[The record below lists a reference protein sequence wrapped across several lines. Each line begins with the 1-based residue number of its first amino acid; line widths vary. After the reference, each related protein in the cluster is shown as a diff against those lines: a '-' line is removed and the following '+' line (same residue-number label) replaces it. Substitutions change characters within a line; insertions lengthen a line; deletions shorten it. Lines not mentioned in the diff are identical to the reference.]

1 MSSSTARQH
10 VPALPVKTVIAASLV
25 ACFSLPMQAQAQ
37 QELPAEGELQSV
49 VVTGTFAKNR
59 RTIDSESP
67 IDILTSRD
75 LQSTGSG
82 ELATVLARLLPSLN
96 FARATGADA
105 SDAVRPAQLRGLSP
119 DQTLVLVNGKRR
131 YTSAVVNVN
140 GSLGRGSAPVD
151 LNAIPLAAIDH
162 VEVLRD
168 GAAAQYGSDAIAGV
182 INIILKKGAAGG
194 DIEVGYGQTQE
205 RDGKQKS
212 IKGSAGFALGED
224 GWVRVSA
231 EVAERDPT
239 NRAGADFRNPLEPRY
254 GKVNQRYGDPESKPA
269 TIFLNSEYHISD
281 NLDWYAFGN
290 YGKRDTSAAAT
301 WRTALIEVTIPATP
315 TVPAHKEIVQRTPIY
330 PEGFLPLQNST
341 LTDQSIVT
349 GLRGEAA
356 GWRWDASIN
365 YGSNKFELDLDN
377 TVNQSLGANSPT
389 HFYAGSLKNEQTVF
403 NLDAAREFPVAYF
416 TGPLTVAVGAEAR
429 HEKYSIGAGE
439 EASYVT
445 VVTTPPSAGGAQGF
459 SGFQPANAG
468 SHSRHNESIYVN
480 LEAEAT
486 KKLSGGVALRHERY
500 SDFGSTT
507 SAKGSARYAF
517 TDTLSLRGTVSSG
530 FRAPSLAQQYYTIT
544 TTNFQ
549 VINGNNTAI
558 ETGTF
563 AVNTPQARSL
573 GAQDLKPE
581 KARNYSL
588 GLQFQPTRNF
598 TTTVDA
604 YRIDID
610 NRILFSANLAL
621 NDKLKGE
628 LATQGSTVGAARYFT
643 NAVDTRTEGVDIVST
658 YRIDLQDK
666 DRLDL
671 TVAYNHNKSTVRKIA
686 DNPAILT
693 ANNLKLIDRQSID
706 RITVASPKDKFSL
719 AADYGFGIWN
729 VHGVV
734 TRYGSFTVPQ
744 NDVKLDQTYDPQWV
758 LDVSGSVKL
767 GKNWRLVAGVDNVT
781 NRYPAQVTSN
791 GNLNVNG
798 TQPYSIFAPNGFNGR
813 YYYAKAGYS
822 W

>member
-1 MSSSTARQH
+1 MSSSTVRSQH
-10 VPALPVKTVIAASLV
+10 RALPVKTVIAASLI

-67 IDILTSRD
+67 VDILTSRD

-151 LNAIPLAAIDH
+151 LNAIALAAIDH

-212 IKGSAGFALGED
+212 IKGSAGFALGDD

-239 NRAGADFRNPLEPRY
+239 NRAGADLRNPLEPRY

-269 TIFLNSEYHISD
+269 TIFLNSEYRIND

-290 YGKRDTSAAAT
+290 YGVRDTSAAAT
-301 WRTALIEVTIPATP
+301 WRTALIQNTDTKVYS
-315 TVPAHKEIVQRTPIY
+315 QRTPLF

-389 HFYAGSLKNEQTVF
+389 HFYAGSLKNEQTVL

-429 HEKYSIGAGE
+429 HEKYSIGAGDA
-439 EASYVT
+439 ASYT
-445 VVTTPPSAGGAQGF
+445 GSGSQGF
-459 SGFQPANAG
+459 AGFRPANAG
-468 SHSRHNESIYVN
+468 SQSRHNESIYVN

-486 KKLSGGVALRHERY
+486 KNLSGGVALRHERY

-507 SAKGSARYAF
+507 SAKGSARYSF
-517 TDTLSLRGTVSSG
+517 SDTLSLRGTVSSG
-530 FRAPSLAQQYYTIT
+530 FRAPSLAQQHYTIT

-549 VINGNNTAI
+549 VVNGLNTPI

-563 AVNTPQARSL
+563 AVNTAQARAL

-588 GLQFQPTRNF
+588 GLQFQPSRNF

-610 NRILFSANLAL
+610 NRILFSANLVLSDAL
-621 NDKLKGE
+621 KNV
-628 LATQGSTVGAARYFT
+628 LAAQGTPVGSGRYFT

-658 YRIDLQDK
+658 YRIDLQEK

-671 TVAYNHNKSTVRKIA
+671 TVAYNHNKSTVQKIA

-719 AADYGFGIWN
+719 AADYSFGNWN
-729 VHGVV
+729 AHGVV

-744 NDVKLDQTYDPQWV
+744 NNATLDQTYDPQWV
-758 LDVSGSVKL
+758 LDVSSSVKL
-767 GKNWRLVAGVDNVT
+767 GKNWRLVAGIDNVT
-781 NRYPAQVTSN
+781 NRYPAQVTSA

>member
-1 MSSSTARQH
+1 MSSSTARSQL
-10 VPALPVKTVIAASLV
+10 PALPVKTVIAASLI

-75 LQSTGSG
+75 LQSTGSA
-82 ELATVLARLLPSLN
+82 ELATVLARLLPSMN
-96 FARATGADA
+96 FPRPTGADG

-140 GSLGRGSAPVD
+140 GTLGRGSAPVD

-212 IKGSAGFALGED
+212 IKGSAGFALGND

-231 EVAERDPT
+231 EVADRGPT
-239 NRAGADFRNPLEPRY
+239 NRAGRDFSNPLEPRY
-254 GKVNQRYGDPESKPA
+254 GQVNLRYGDAESKPA
-269 TIFLNSEYHISD
+269 TVFINSEYHLSD
-281 NLDWYAFGN
+281 NVDWYAFGG
-290 YGKRDTSAAAT
+290 YGQRDTSAGAT
-301 WRTALIEVTIPATP
+301 WRAGLVKNDKGVYVTRSSIF
-315 TVPAHKEIVQRTPIY
+315 
-330 PEGFLPLQNST
+330 PEGFLPIQNST
-341 LTDQSIVT
+341 LTDQSLVT

-356 GWRWDASIN
+356 GWRWDASLN
-365 YGSNKFELDLDN
+365 YGSNKFKLDLDN
-377 TVNQSLGANSPT
+377 TVNFDLAAASPT
-389 HFYAGSLKNEQTVF
+389 HFYVGSLKNEQTVL

-416 TGPLTVAVGAEAR
+416 SGPLTVAVGAEAR
-429 HEKYSIGAGE
+429 HEKYTIGAGE
-439 EASYVT
+439 QASYT
-445 VVTTPPSAGGAQGF
+445 GSGSQGF
-459 SGFQPANAG
+459 AGFRPENAG

-500 SDFGSTT
+500 SDFGNTT
-507 SAKGSARYAF
+507 SAKGSARYSF
-517 TDTLSLRGTVSSG
+517 TDALSLRGTVSSG

-549 VINGNNTAI
+549 VINGTNTAI

-563 AVNTPQARSL
+563 AVNTPQARAL
-573 GAQDLKPE
+573 GAQDLKAE
-581 KARNYSL
+581 KARNYSV

-610 NRILFSANLAL
+610 DRILFSSNLIL
-621 NDKLKGE
+621 STTLKNL
-628 LATQGSTVGAARYFT
+628 LAAQGTPVGAGRYFT

-671 TVAYNHNKSTVRKIA
+671 TVAYNHNKTSVQKVA

-693 ANNLKLIDRQSID
+693 ANNLKLIDRQTIQ
-706 RITVASPKDKFSL
+706 RATVGSPKDKFSL
-719 AADYGFGIWN
+719 AADYSFGIWN
-729 VHGVV
+729 AHGVV
-734 TRYGSFTVPQ
+734 TRYGSFIVPQ
-744 NDVKLDQTYDPQWV
+744 NNALQDQHYDPQWV

-767 GKNWRLVAGVDNVT
+767 GKNWRLVAGIDNVT
-781 NRYPAQVTSN
+781 NRYPDQITSV
-791 GNLNVNG
+791 GNLNNGG
-798 TQPYSIFAPNGFNGR
+798 TQPYSGFAPNGFNGR

>member
-1 MSSSTARQH
+1 MSSSTARSQL
-10 VPALPVKTVIAASLV
+10 PALPVKTVIAASLI
-25 ACFSLPMQAQAQ
+25 ACFSLPMHAQAQ

-212 IKGSAGFALGED
+212 IKGSAGFALGND

-231 EVAERDPT
+231 EVADRGPT
-239 NRAGADFRNPLEPRY
+239 NRAGRDFSNPLEPRY
-254 GKVNQRYGDPESKPA
+254 GQVNLRYGDAESKPA
-269 TIFLNSEYHISD
+269 TVFINSEYHLSD
-281 NLDWYAFGN
+281 NVDWYAFGG
-290 YGKRDTSAAAT
+290 YGQRDTSAGAT
-301 WRTALIEVTIPATP
+301 WRAGLVKNDKGVYVTRSSIF
-315 TVPAHKEIVQRTPIY
+315 
-330 PEGFLPLQNST
+330 PEGFLPIQNST
-341 LTDQSIVT
+341 LTDQSLVT

-356 GWRWDASIN
+356 GWRWDASLN
-365 YGSNKFELDLDN
+365 YGSNKFKLDLDN
-377 TVNQSLGANSPT
+377 TVNFDLAAASPT
-389 HFYAGSLKNEQTVF
+389 HFYVGSLKNEQTVL

-416 TGPLTVAVGAEAR
+416 SGPLTVAVGAEAR
-429 HEKYSIGAGE
+429 HEKYTIGAGE
-439 EASYVT
+439 QASYT
-445 VVTTPPSAGGAQGF
+445 GSGSQGF
-459 SGFQPANAG
+459 AGFRPENAG

-500 SDFGSTT
+500 SDFGNTT
-507 SAKGSARYAF
+507 SAKGSARYSF
-517 TDTLSLRGTVSSG
+517 TDALSLRGTVSSG

-549 VINGNNTAI
+549 VINGTNTAI

-563 AVNTPQARSL
+563 AVNTPQARAL
-573 GAQDLKPE
+573 GAQDLKAE
-581 KARNYSL
+581 KARNYSV

-610 NRILFSANLAL
+610 DRILFSSNLIL
-621 NDKLKGE
+621 STTLKNL
-628 LATQGSTVGAARYFT
+628 LAAQGTPVGAGRYFT

-671 TVAYNHNKSTVRKIA
+671 TVAYNHNKTSVQKVA

-693 ANNLKLIDRQSID
+693 ANNLKLIDRQTIQ
-706 RITVASPKDKFSL
+706 RATVGSPKDKFSL

-729 VHGVV
+729 AHGVV
-734 TRYGSFTVPQ
+734 TRYGSFIVPQ
-744 NDVKLDQTYDPQWV
+744 NNALQDQHYDPQWV

-767 GKNWRLVAGVDNVT
+767 GKNWRLVAGIDNVT
-781 NRYPAQVTSN
+781 NRYPDQITSV
-791 GNLNVNG
+791 GNLNNGG
-798 TQPYSIFAPNGFNGR
+798 TQPYSGFAPNGFNGR

>member
-1 MSSSTARQH
+1 MSSSNARSQL
-10 VPALPVKTVIAASLV
+10 PALPVKTVIAASLI

-75 LQSTGSG
+75 LQSTGSA
-82 ELATVLARLLPSLN
+82 ELATVLARLLPSMN
-96 FARATGADA
+96 FPRPTGADG

-140 GSLGRGSAPVD
+140 GTLGRGSAPVD

-194 DIEVGYGQTQE
+194 DVEVGYGQTQE

-212 IKGSAGFALGED
+212 IKGSAGFALGDD

-231 EVAERDPT
+231 EVADRGPT
-239 NRAGADFRNPLEPRY
+239 NRAGRDFSNPLEPRY
-254 GKVNQRYGDPESKPA
+254 GKVNLRYGDAESKPA
-269 TIFLNSEYHISD
+269 TVFINSEYHLGD
-281 NLDWYAFGN
+281 NLDWYAFGG
-290 YGKRDTSAAAT
+290 YGQRDTSAGAT
-301 WRTALIEVTIPATP
+301 WRAGLVKDKNGQYVTRSSIF
-315 TVPAHKEIVQRTPIY
+315 
-330 PEGFLPLQNST
+330 PEGFLPIQNST
-341 LTDQSIVT
+341 LTDQSLVT

-356 GWRWDASIN
+356 GWRWDASLN
-365 YGSNKFELDLDN
+365 YGSNKFKLDLDN
-377 TVNQSLGANSPT
+377 TVNFDLAAASPT
-389 HFYAGSLKNEQTVF
+389 HFYVGSLKNEQTVL

-429 HEKYSIGAGE
+429 HEKYTIGAGE
-439 EASYVT
+439 QASYT
-445 VVTTPPSAGGAQGF
+445 GTGSQGF
-459 SGFQPANAG
+459 AGFRPENAG

-517 TDTLSLRGTVSSG
+517 TDALSLRGTVSSG

-549 VINGNNTAI
+549 VINGTNTAI

-563 AVNTPQARSL
+563 AVNTPQARAL
-573 GAQDLKPE
+573 GAQDLKAE

-598 TTTVDA
+598 TTTIDA

-610 NRILFSANLAL
+610 DRILFSSNLIL
-621 NDKLKGE
+621 STTLKNI
-628 LATQGSTVGAARYFT
+628 LAAQGTPVGAGRYFT

-671 TVAYNHNKSTVRKIA
+671 TVAYNHNKTSVQKLA

-693 ANNLKLIDRQSID
+693 ANDLKLIDRQTIQ
-706 RITVASPKDKFSL
+706 RATVGSPKDKFSL
-719 AADYGFGIWN
+719 AADYSVGIWN
-729 VHGVV
+729 AHGVV
-734 TRYGSFTVPQ
+734 TRYGSFIVPQ
-744 NDVKLDQTYDPQWV
+744 NNALQDQHYDPQWV

-767 GKNWRLVAGVDNVT
+767 GKNWRLVAGIDNVT
-781 NRYPAQVTSN
+781 NRYPDQVTSVGNFNN
-791 GNLNVNG
+791 GG
-798 TQPYSIFAPNGFNGR
+798 TQPYSGFAPNGFNGR

>member
-1 MSSSTARQH
+1 MSSSTARSQL
-10 VPALPVKTVIAASLV
+10 PALPVKTVIAASLI
-25 ACFSLPMQAQAQ
+25 ACFSLPMHVQAQ

-82 ELATVLARLLPSLN
+82 ELATVLSRLLPSLN

-212 IKGSAGFALGED
+212 IKGSAGFALGDD

-239 NRAGADFRNPLEPRY
+239 NRAGADFSNPLEPRY
-254 GKVNQRYGDPESKPA
+254 GQVNLRYGDAESKPA
-269 TIFLNSEYHISD
+269 TVFINSEYHLSD
-281 NLDWYAFGN
+281 NLDWYAFGG
-290 YGKRDTSAAAT
+290 YGQRDTSAGAT
-301 WRTALIEVTIPATP
+301 WRAGLVKDDKGQYVTRSSIF
-315 TVPAHKEIVQRTPIY
+315 
-330 PEGFLPLQNST
+330 PEGFLPIQNST
-341 LTDQSIVT
+341 LTDQSLVT

-356 GWRWDASIN
+356 GWRWDASLN
-365 YGSNKFELDLDN
+365 YGSNKFKLDLDN
-377 TVNQSLGANSPT
+377 TVNFDLAAASPT
-389 HFYAGSLKNEQTVF
+389 HFHVGSLKNEQTVL

-429 HEKYSIGAGE
+429 HEKYTIGAGE
-439 EASYVT
+439 KASYT
-445 VVTTPPSAGGAQGF
+445 GGGSQGF
-459 SGFQPANAG
+459 AGFRPENAG

-486 KKLSGGVALRHERY
+486 KNLSGGVALRHERY

-517 TDTLSLRGTVSSG
+517 TDALSLRGTVSSG

-544 TTNFQ
+544 TTNFM
-549 VINGNNTAI
+549 VDKDTNVNTAI

-563 AVNTPQARSL
+563 AVNTPQARAL

-588 GLQFQPTRNF
+588 GLQFQPSRNF

-610 NRILFSANLAL
+610 NRILFSANLNLEKNAL
-621 NDKLKGE
+621 QAQ
-628 LATQGSTVGAARYFT
+628 LAAQGTPVGAARYFT

-658 YRIDLQDK
+658 YRIDLQEK
-666 DRLDL
+666 DRLDF
-671 TVAYNHNKSTVRKIA
+671 TVAYNHNKSSVERVA

-693 ANNLKLIDRQSID
+693 ANNLKLIDRQTIA
-706 RITVASPKDKFSL
+706 RTTVASPKDKFSL

-729 VHGVV
+729 VHGLV

-744 NDVKLDQTYDPQWV
+744 NVAKLDQTYDPQWV

-767 GKNWRLVAGVDNVT
+767 GKNWRLVAGIDNVT
-781 NRYPAQVTSN
+781 NRYPAQVTSA
-791 GNLNVNG
+791 GNLNNGG
-798 TQPYSIFAPNGFNGR
+798 TQPYSNFAPNGFNGR

>member
-1 MSSSTARQH
+1 MSSSTARSQL
-10 VPALPVKTVIAASLV
+10 PALPVKTVIAASLV

-194 DIEVGYGQTQE
+194 DVEVGYGQTQE

-212 IKGSAGFALGED
+212 IKGSAGFALGDD

-269 TIFLNSEYHISD
+269 TIFLNSEYRIND
-281 NLDWYAFGN
+281 NIDWYAFGN

-301 WRTALIEVTIPATP
+301 WRTALIADPNNS
-315 TVPAHKEIVQRTPIY
+315 KQFVQRTPLF

-356 GWRWDASIN
+356 GWRWDASLN

-377 TVNQSLGANSPT
+377 TVNQSLGAASPT

-403 NLDAAREFPVAYF
+403 NLDAAREFPVSYF

-429 HEKYSIGAGE
+429 HEKYSIGAGDA
-439 EASYVT
+439 ASYT
-445 VVTTPPSAGGAQGF
+445 GGGSQGF
-459 SGFQPANAG
+459 AGFRPANAG

-486 KKLSGGVALRHERY
+486 KNLSGGVALRHERY

-517 TDTLSLRGTVSSG
+517 TDALSLRGTVSSG

-549 VINGNNTAI
+549 VVNGVNTPI

-563 AVNTPQARSL
+563 AVNTPQARAL

-588 GLQFQPTRNF
+588 GLQFQPSRNF
-598 TTTVDA
+598 TTSIDA

-610 NRILFSANLAL
+610 NRILFSANLVLNNAL
-621 NDKLKGE
+621 KSV
-628 LATQGSTVGAARYFT
+628 LAAQGTPVGSGRYFT

-666 DRLDL
+666 NRLDL
-671 TVAYNHNKSTVRKIA
+671 TVAYNHNKSKVQKIA

-729 VHGVV
+729 AHGVV

-767 GKNWRLVAGVDNVT
+767 GKNWRLVAGIDNVT
-781 NRYPAQVTSN
+781 NRYPAQVTSA

>member
-1 MSSSTARQH
+1 MSSSTARSQL
-10 VPALPVKTVIAASLV
+10 PALPVKTVIAASLI
-25 ACFSLPMQAQAQ
+25 ACFSLPMHVQAQ

-75 LQSTGSG
+75 LQSTGSA
-82 ELATVLARLLPSLN
+82 ELATVLARLLPSMN
-96 FARATGADA
+96 FPRPTGADG

-140 GSLGRGSAPVD
+140 GTLGRGSAPVD

-212 IKGSAGFALGED
+212 IKGSAGFALGDD

-231 EVAERDPT
+231 EVADRGPT
-239 NRAGADFRNPLEPRY
+239 NRAGRDFSNPLEPRY
-254 GKVNQRYGDPESKPA
+254 GQVNLRYGDAESKPA
-269 TIFLNSEYHISD
+269 TVFINSEYHLSD
-281 NLDWYAFGN
+281 NLDWYAFGG
-290 YGKRDTSAAAT
+290 YGQRDTSAGAT
-301 WRTALIEVTIPATP
+301 WRAGLVKDKNGQYVTRSSIF
-315 TVPAHKEIVQRTPIY
+315 
-330 PEGFLPLQNST
+330 PEGFLPIQNST
-341 LTDQSIVT
+341 LTDQSLVT

-356 GWRWDASIN
+356 GWRWDASLN
-365 YGSNKFELDLDN
+365 YGSNKFKLELDN
-377 TVNQSLGANSPT
+377 TVNFDLAAASPT
-389 HFYAGSLKNEQTVF
+389 HFYAGSLKNEQTVL
-403 NLDAAREFPVAYF
+403 NLDAAREFPVSYF

-429 HEKYSIGAGE
+429 HEKYTIGAGDA
-439 EASYVT
+439 ASYT
-445 VVTTPPSAGGAQGF
+445 GGGSQGF
-459 SGFQPANAG
+459 AGFRPENAG

-486 KKLSGGVALRHERY
+486 KNLSGGVALRHERY

-507 SAKGSARYAF
+507 SAKGSARYSFSDA
-517 TDTLSLRGTVSSG
+517 LSLRGTMSSG

-549 VINGNNTAI
+549 VIDGTNTAI

-563 AVNTPQARSL
+563 AVNTPQARAL
-573 GAQDLKPE
+573 GAQDLKAE

-610 NRILFSANLAL
+610 DRILFSANLIL
-621 NDKLKGE
+621 SNDLKKI
-628 LATQGSTVGAARYFT
+628 LAAQGTPVGAGRYFT

-666 DRLDL
+666 DRLDF
-671 TVAYNHNKSTVRKIA
+671 TVAYNHNKTSVQKVA

-693 ANNLKLIDRQSID
+693 ANNLKLIDRQTIQ
-706 RITVASPKDKFSL
+706 RATVGSPKDKFSL
-719 AADYGFGIWN
+719 AADYSFGIWN
-729 VHGVV
+729 AHGVV
-734 TRYGSFTVPQ
+734 TRYGSFIVPQ
-744 NDVKLDQTYDPQWV
+744 NNALQDQHYDPQWV

-767 GKNWRLVAGVDNVT
+767 GKNWRLVAGIDNVT
-781 NRYPAQVTSN
+781 NRYPDQITSV
-791 GNLNVNG
+791 GNLNNGG
-798 TQPYSIFAPNGFNGR
+798 TQPYSGFAPNGFNGR

>member
-1 MSSSTARQH
+1 MSSSTVRSQH
-10 VPALPVKTVIAASLV
+10 RALPVKTVIAASLI

-67 IDILTSRD
+67 VDILTSRD

-151 LNAIPLAAIDH
+151 LNAIALAAIDH

-212 IKGSAGFALGED
+212 IKGSAGFALGDD

-239 NRAGADFRNPLEPRY
+239 NRAGADLRNPLEPRY

-269 TIFLNSEYHISD
+269 TIFLNSEYRIND

-290 YGKRDTSAAAT
+290 YGVRDTSAAAT
-301 WRTALIEVTIPATP
+301 WRTALIQNTDTKVYS
-315 TVPAHKEIVQRTPIY
+315 QRTPLF

-389 HFYAGSLKNEQTVF
+389 HFYAGSLKNEQTVL

-429 HEKYSIGAGE
+429 HEKYSIGAGDA
-439 EASYVT
+439 ASYT
-445 VVTTPPSAGGAQGF
+445 GSGSQGF
-459 SGFQPANAG
+459 AGFRPANAG
-468 SHSRHNESIYVN
+468 SQSRHNESIYVN

-486 KKLSGGVALRHERY
+486 KNLSGGVALRHERY

-507 SAKGSARYAF
+507 SAKGSARYSF
-517 TDTLSLRGTVSSG
+517 SDTLSLRGTVSSG
-530 FRAPSLAQQYYTIT
+530 FRAPSLAQQHYTIT

-549 VINGNNTAI
+549 VVNGLNTPI

-563 AVNTPQARSL
+563 AVNTAQARAL

-588 GLQFQPTRNF
+588 GLQFQPSRNF

-610 NRILFSANLAL
+610 NRILFSANLVLSDAL
-621 NDKLKGE
+621 KNV
-628 LATQGSTVGAARYFT
+628 LAAQGTPVGSGRYFT

-658 YRIDLQDK
+658 YRIDLQEK

-671 TVAYNHNKSTVRKIA
+671 TVAYNHNKSTVQKIA

-693 ANNLKLIDRQSID
+693 ANNLKLIDRQSTD

-719 AADYGFGIWN
+719 AADYSFGNWN
-729 VHGVV
+729 AHGVV

-744 NDVKLDQTYDPQWV
+744 NNATLDQTYDPQWV
-758 LDVSGSVKL
+758 LDVSSSVKL
-767 GKNWRLVAGVDNVT
+767 GKNWRLVAGIDNVT
-781 NRYPAQVTSN
+781 NRYPAQVTSA

>member
-1 MSSSTARQH
+1 MSSSTALTQI
-10 VPALPVKTVIAASLV
+10 PALPVKTVIAASLI

-75 LQSTGSG
+75 LQSTGST
-82 ELATVLARLLPSLN
+82 ELATVLARLLPSVN
-96 FARATGADA
+96 FPRPTGADA

-140 GSLGRGSAPVD
+140 GTLGRGSAPVD

-162 VEVLRD
+162 IEVLRD

-194 DIEVGYGQTQE
+194 DVEVGYGQTQE
-205 RDGKQKS
+205 HDGKQKS
-212 IKGSAGFALGED
+212 IKGSAGFTLGDD

-254 GKVNQRYGDPESKPA
+254 GKVNQRYGDAESKPA
-269 TIFLNSEYHISD
+269 TVFVNSEYHISD
-281 NLDWYAFGN
+281 NLDWYGFGS
-290 YGKRDTSAAAT
+290 YGQRDTSAAAT
-301 WRTALIEVTIPATP
+301 WRTTLIEVTVPATP
-315 TVPAHKEIVQRTPIY
+315 TVPAHKEFVQRTPIY
-330 PEGFLPLQNST
+330 SEGFLPLQNST

-356 GWRWDASIN
+356 GWRWDASLN

-403 NLDAAREFPVAYF
+403 NLDAAREFPVAGIE
-416 TGPLTVAVGAEAR
+416 GPLTVAVGAEAR
-429 HEKYSIGAGE
+429 HEKYTIGAGD
-439 EASYVT
+439 EASYIT
-445 VVTTPPSAGGAQGF
+445 VVTTPATAGGAQGF
-459 SGFQPANAG
+459 AGFRPANAG

-480 LEAEAT
+480 LEAEVT

-517 TDTLSLRGTVSSG
+517 NDAFSLRGTVSSG

-549 VINGNNTAI
+549 VINGVNTAT

-563 AVNTPQARSL
+563 AVNTPQARAL

-588 GLQFQPTRNF
+588 GLQFQPNRNF

-621 NDKLKGE
+621 NDALKAQ
-628 LATQGSTVGAARYFT
+628 LAAQGTAVGAVRYFT
-643 NAVDTRTEGVDIVST
+643 NAVDTRTQGVDIVST

-666 DRLDL
+666 YRLDF
-671 TVAYNHNKSTVRKIA
+671 TVAYNHNKSSVEKIA
-686 DNPAILT
+686 ANPAVLT
-693 ANNLKLIDRQSID
+693 ANNLLLIDRQTIN
-706 RITVASPKDKFSL
+706 RTTVGSPKDKFSL
-719 AADYGFGIWN
+719 AADYAFGIWN
-729 VHGVV
+729 AHGVV

-744 NDVKLDQTYDPQWV
+744 NDAKLDQTYDPQWV

-767 GKNWRLVAGVDNVT
+767 GKNWRLVAGIDNVT
-781 NRYPAQVTSN
+781 DRYPAQITSL

-798 TQPYSIFAPNGFNGR
+798 TQPYSGFAPNGFNGR